1 MKSHVN
7 LHLQIFK
14 LFFTVKPSRVRC
26 GSISGFLVEN
36 VGSTSRL
43 MSSSL
48 MIISRGDAGGWR
60 SHTYTNSPKENLISW
75 NIYRVVVRARR
86 GKKEAKISKL
96 YWLIINHYRSARPGD
111 DVNGMTY
118 GGCCFF
124 GIFFAL
130 CGARFFGQIISGWNG
145 FVADLRGHSS
155 LASMRRQQRGG
166 NSDLWLY

>member
-75 NIYRVVVRARR
+75 NICRVVVRARR

-111 DVNGMTY
+111 DVNVMTY

-124 GIFFAL
+124 GNFFCL
-130 CGARFFGQIISGWNG
+130 MWREVFWE
-145 FVADLRGHSS
+145 DYLRVERV
-155 LASMRRQQRGG
+155 RR
-166 NSDLWLY
+166 WP

>member
-1 MKSHVN
+1 MRVYFGVSRRKCRFHFSVDVFKFDD
-7 LHLQIFK
+7 HLE
-14 LFFTVKPSRVRC
+14 RWCR
-26 GSISGFLVEN
+26 
-36 VGSTSRL
+36 RL
-43 MSSSL
+43 ALAHLYQLAERESNQL
-48 MIISRGDAGGWR
+48 KYLPGGGAR
-60 SHTYTNSPKENLISW
+60 SPGE
-75 NIYRVVVRARR
+75 
-86 GKKEAKISKL
+86 KEAKISKL

-124 GIFFAL
+124 GNFFFAL